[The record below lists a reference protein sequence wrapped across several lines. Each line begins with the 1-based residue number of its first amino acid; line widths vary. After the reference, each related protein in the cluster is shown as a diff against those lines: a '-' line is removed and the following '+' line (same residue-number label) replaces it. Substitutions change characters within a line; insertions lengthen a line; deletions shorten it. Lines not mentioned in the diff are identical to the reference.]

1 MGVYGDALASVLQP
15 SRQNPLRITLL
26 KSPVFLS
33 HVRWVA
39 LILLSTACSPVLSD
53 DFVRSDDSGSQT
65 EVGFSI
71 MTWNLE
77 WFYDDAK
84 KDNYSELA
92 MEKASPTRGHWN
104 WKRDAVAKAIADAK
118 PSIVAVQE
126 IEGQRVLW
134 YLARALDREHQLQ
147 YDEFVVEGNDHFT
160 EQDVG
165 ILTRAPVDVVSV
177 MRGNVTSLMKKTGRF
192 GSVSKHIAAIVEV
205 PVGNTVQPVLV
216 VNVHFRSGEQGA
228 DIRKKQAA
236 SLNHWI
242 ERWQAA
248 SGSPHVIVT
257 GDFNTEQPAG
267 DVDPASELA
276 ILLSRSTAETDDD
289 LTDLHESI
297 AARGR
302 QTHLLPG
309 RQFDRILA
317 SRSLIEDTPGIPDLV
332 LGRVM
337 VRKDLSVQG
346 RADTSTQHWDHY
358 WESSPSERDLSDHYP
373 VVAEFVIR

>member
-1 MGVYGDALASVLQP
+1 MGVYGDVYASVVQP
-15 SRQNPLRITLL
+15 SRQKPLRIVLPQFFIL
-26 KSPVFLS
+26 SPRFGL
-33 HVRWVA
+33 VA
-39 LILLSTACSPVLSD
+39 LSLLGMACSKVHSENSIRPGND
-53 DFVRSDDSGSQT
+53 AF
-65 EVGFSI
+65 GFSV

-84 KDNYSELA
+84 KDNYSDLA
-92 MEKASPTRGHWN
+92 TQKASPSRGDWN
-104 WKRDAVAKAIADAK
+104 WKRDAVAQAIADAK
-118 PSIVAVQE
+118 PSVVAVQE

-134 YLARALDREHQLQ
+134 YLTRALDREHQLE
-147 YDEFVVEGNDHFT
+147 YDEFVVEGNDFFT

-165 ILTRAPVDVVSV
+165 LLARAPVDVVSV
-177 MRGNVTSLMKKTGRF
+177 MRGNVTSLMKKTKRF
-192 GSVSKHIAAIVEV
+192 GSVSKHVAAIVEV
-205 PVGNTVQPVLV
+205 PVGNSIQSILV
-216 VNVHFRSGEQGA
+216 VNVHFRSGEKGA

-257 GDFNTEQPAG
+257 GDFNTEQRAG
-267 DVDPASELA
+267 AIDPESEMA

-297 AARGR
+297 PANNR

-317 SRSLIEDTPGIPDLV
+317 SRSLIEDTPGVADLV
-332 LGRVM
+332 FGRVE
-337 VRKDLSVQG
+337 VRKDLAVQG
-346 RADTSTQHWDHY
+346 SPDTPTQHWEQY
-358 WESSPSERDLSDHYP
+358 WESSADERDLSDHYP